1 MAIWQ
6 TILLA
11 VGGNAAL
18 LAVVGWLGKSLF
30 ETIIARDTKQFEMD
44 LKAKADI
51 AIETLKSDLELK
63 AIEHQVRFSKLHER
77 RAEVIAEL
85 YGYLVEALWAAESF
99 LSPIEWAGEPKK
111 EEKHVSAMN
120 KLVDLYRYFDKNR
133 IYLPPEICASLEKLV
148 TDVRG
153 HVIHFGVYVERNY
166 GNADHVA
173 KEKNAAWDEGW
184 RAIQDQVPNARTAL
198 EAQLRA
204 LLGNPIPPAAG

>member
-184 RAIQDQVPNARTAL
+184 RAIQDQVPNARAAL

>member
-184 RAIQDQVPNARTAL
+184 RAIKDQVPNARAAL

>member
-120 KLVDLYRYFDKNR
+120 KLLDLYRYFDKNR

-204 LLGNPIPPAAG
+204 LPGNPIPPAAG